1 MKADPPFPFRY
12 KKLAYAALNVTD
24 LARSI
29 PFYRDI
35 LGLDLV
41 AHESDAAYFR
51 CSREH
56 QNIVLYQAPER
67 GLRRVAFQLET
78 TADLDVAFAHFQRVG
93 LDPQPVPREQQ
104 ALLHQGRSFRV
115 REPSCGLQFELFA
128 TAAELES
135 PFVPTVASIL
145 RVGHVVIGSTD
156 FDGTR
161 QNLTDKFGFR
171 VSDFVEGRF
180 AFLRAHPNPF
190 HHSLA
195 VGLSPENHLHHVNF
209 MVTDIDDVG
218 RAIHRLNKHGVK
230 IVFGPGR
237 HPPSGSVFL
246 YFLDP
251 DGMTVEYSF
260 GMEEFPEVDA
270 RPPRMLE
277 PVPSSLDTWG
287 AIPDP
292 LFAKSGPIQGAT

>member
-1 MKADPPFPFRY
+1 MTFPFRY
-12 KKLAYAALNVTD
+12 SKLAYAALNVTD
-24 LARSI
+24 LDRSVA
-29 PFYRDI
+29 FYRDI
-35 LGLDLV
+35 LGLTLV
-41 AHESDAAYFR
+41 RRDEHAASLR
-51 CSREH
+51 CSADPK
-56 QNIVLYQAPER
+56 NIVLHAAPER
-67 GLRRVAFQLET
+67 GLRRVAFQVESP
-78 TADLDVAFAHFQRVG
+78 ADLDAAHAHFERVG
-93 LDPQPVPREQQ
+93 LAPVAVPPSEQE
-104 ALLHQGRSFRV
+104 LLHQGPTLRV
-115 REPSCGLQFELFA
+115 REPACGLEIELFA
-128 TAAELES
+128 IQSQLDA

-145 RVGHVVIGSTD
+145 RVGHVVIGSTELD
-156 FDGTR
+156 RTKS
-161 QNLTDKFGFR
+161 NLVENFGFR
-171 VSDFVEGRF
+171 VSDYVEGRF

-195 VGLSPENHLHHVNF
+195 VGQAPSNHLHHVNF
-209 MVTDIDDVG
+209 MVTDIDDIG
-218 RAIHRLNKHGVK
+218 RAIHRLNKHGIK

-292 LFAKSGPIQGAT
+292 LFARSGPIQGPA